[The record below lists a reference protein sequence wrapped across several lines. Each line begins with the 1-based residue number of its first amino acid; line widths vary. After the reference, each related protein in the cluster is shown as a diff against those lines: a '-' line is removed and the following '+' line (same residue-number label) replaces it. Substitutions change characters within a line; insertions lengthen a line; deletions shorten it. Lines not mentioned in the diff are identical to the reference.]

1 MRKKE
6 IMDLAIDKAKKNMN
20 SGKGGPFGA
29 AIVKDDKVIC
39 VTSNSVL
46 KDQDATCH
54 AEINAIREASK
65 KLGTYDLAGCELY
78 ATGYPCPMCMGAIV
92 WANIGKVYYGSE
104 LEDATDIGFRDEAF
118 YDGIKEDKLEEI
130 VNLKELSHKEC
141 VDLLKEYNDKS
152 KEMY

>member
-1 MRKKE
+1 M
-6 IMDLAIDKAKKNMN
+6 
-20 SGKGGPFGA
+20 
-29 AIVKDDKVIC
+29 
-39 VTSNSVL
+39 
-46 KDQDATCH
+46 
-54 AEINAIREASK
+54 NAIREASK
-65 KLGTYDLAGCELY
+65 KLGTYDLSDCELY

-141 VDLLKEYNDKS
+141 VDLLQEYNKKS